1 MVFYT
6 NCLISAIVR
15 LAARWLPAFFNRGT
29 GTMASVETAT
39 NRFSD
44 KLLGLLDRIEY
55 RRVETGEDM
64 EDVARIRYKAYKA
77 GAVMHLDEQAVLI
90 DEVDFDSHAYVFG
103 IYYEERLISTV
114 RLHHVTPEHR
124 VTSSGKVFPDEINAF
139 LDAGMSLID
148 PVRLAADPEIWSEMP
163 AIPYLTLRIA
173 TMATDYFQTDRC
185 VQMVK
190 PAHSAFYKRVFDA
203 DFVASPKSNQGKF
216 IIDLMLLATNVK
228 ETLPSLYKRFPFFKS
243 EPYERRMMFA
253 RGDDLPFSPL
263 TVRPTARRAHF
274 GGERIQL
281 SANALAG

>member
-1 MVFYT
+1 M
-6 NCLISAIVR
+6 
-15 LAARWLPAFFNRGT
+15 P
-29 GTMASVETAT
+29 
-39 NRFSD
+39 
-44 KLLGLLDRIEY
+44 
-55 RRVETGEDM
+55 
-64 EDVARIRYKAYKA
+64 
-77 GAVMHLDEQAVLI
+77 
-90 DEVDFDSHAYVFG
+90 
-103 IYYEERLISTV
+103 
-114 RLHHVTPEHR
+114 
-124 VTSSGKVFPDEINAF
+124 SSMR
-139 LDAGMSLID
+139 GMSLID

-203 DFVASPKSNQGKF
+203 DFVASPKSNHGKF

-228 ETLPSLYKRFPFFKS
+228 ETLPSLYQRFPFFKS

-253 RGDDLPFSPL
+253 RGDGLPFSPL

-281 SANALAG
+281 SGNAFAG